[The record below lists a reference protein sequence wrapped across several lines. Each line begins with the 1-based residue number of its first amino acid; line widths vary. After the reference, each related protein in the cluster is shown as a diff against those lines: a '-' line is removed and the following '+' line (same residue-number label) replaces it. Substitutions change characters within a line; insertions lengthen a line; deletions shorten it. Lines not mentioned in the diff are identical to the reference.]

1 MTRKPDAQEP
11 LLNTVARKLGRAA
24 GTLANLT
31 HKITTEQ
38 NSGESHSASKPKSV
52 PQEKNPANAR
62 PNRAIKPSRG
72 SRKKRAATSAA
83 ASRRGTIRTKSR
95 SRRKGSGR

>member
-1 MTRKPDAQEP
+1 MTRKLDAQEP

-38 NSGESHSASKPKSV
+38 NSGASPSASKPKSV
-52 PQEKNPANAR
+52 EQEQNSASAR
-62 PNRAIKPSRG
+62 PNRITRG
-72 SRKKRAATSAA
+72 RANPKKRAPSGN
-83 ASRRGTIRTKSR
+83 ASRRGTIGTKSR
-95 SRRKGSGR
+95 SRRKG

>member
-1 MTRKPDAQEP
+1 MTRKLDAQEP

-38 NSGESHSASKPKSV
+38 PAASHPVSQAKSV
-52 PQEKNPANAR
+52 QQPKNPASAR
-62 PNRAIKPSRG
+62 QNRAAKQSRG
-72 SRKKRAATSAA
+72 TRKTRAA
-83 ASRRGTIRTKSR
+83 ASGTASRQGTIRTKSR
-95 SRRKGSGR
+95 SRRKG

>member
-1 MTRKPDAQEP
+1 MTRKLDAQEP

-38 NSGESHSASKPKSV
+38 PPASHPAPRAKSV
-52 PQEKNPANAR
+52 QQEKNSASPR
-62 PNRAIKPSRG
+62 QNRARKKRHG
-72 SRKKRAATSAA
+72 TRKKRASTSAA
-83 ASRRGTIRTKSR
+83 ASRRGTIRTKS
-95 SRRKGSGR
+95 SSTRKG

>member
-1 MTRKPDAQEP
+1 MTRKLDAQEP

-52 PQEKNPANAR
+52 RPEKHPASAR
-62 PNRAIKPSRG
+62 PNRIIKRG
-72 SRKKRAATSAA
+72 RVTPKKRAPSGN
-83 ASRRGTIRTKSR
+83 ASQRTAIRTKSR
-95 SRRKGSGR
+95 SRRKV

>member
-1 MTRKPDAQEP
+1 MTRKLDAQEP

-38 NSGESHSASKPKSV
+38 NSGASPSASKPKSV
-52 PQEKNPANAR
+52 QQEQNSASAR
-62 PNRAIKPSRG
+62 PNRTTKRSRVAP
-72 SRKKRAATSAA
+72 KKRAPSGN
-83 ASRRGTIRTKSR
+83 ASRRGTIGTKSR
-95 SRRKGSGR
+95 SRRKG

>member
-1 MTRKPDAQEP
+1 MTRKLDAQEP

-38 NSGESHSASKPKSV
+38 NSGETHSASKPKSV
-52 PQEKNPANAR
+52 PQEKNPASAR
-62 PNRAIKPSRG
+62 PDRTNKRRPVTA
-72 SRKKRAATSAA
+72 KKRAATSRS

-95 SRRKGSGR
+95 SRRKG